1 MIRWNR
7 KVKSKPPAWV
17 DPNMFLGMP
26 VVVKDWVP
34 KDKAY
39 LINQKPFDFIGK
51 PVFDET
57 GHEIRDRRKGSSALV
72 QRVSV
77 DQGVTGRTIYPA
89 QDCGIIA
96 GSERRED
103 G

>member
-1 MIRWNR
+1 MSEIPRLHLLIISDGSRCRLANF
-7 KVKSKPPAWV
+7 K
-17 DPNMFLGMP
+17 LGIP
-26 VVVKDWVP
+26 LP
-34 KDKAY
+34 GS
-39 LINQKPFDFIGK
+39 GK

-89 QDCGIIA
+89 QDCGVIA
-96 GSERRED
+96 GSERSQD